1 MGPAGRLDSWKA
13 IAAYL
18 KRDERTVRRWEKE
31 GLPIHRHL
39 HAKKASVYA
48 YPSEIDSWWD
58 AGPARLAV
66 EAVAPSRRRLAW
78 LLAICSMLLAAGAG
92 WIAFGD
98 RLSGRPAAGAITSIA
113 VLPLANL
120 SGDAQ
125 QDYFV
130 DGMTEALITEL
141 GRISALRVM
150 SRSSVMAYKEGKK
163 PVAQVAR
170 ELNAEA
176 VLEGAVVREGSRV
189 RITVQLMRFGPERQ
203 LWTDQ
208 YERDVSS
215 ILVLQ
220 RDLARVIAA
229 EIRAK
234 LTPSEHAVLATARAV
249 NPEAYERY
257 LTGRYHWNKASAQG
271 LLKARESFEEAI
283 RKDPGFAPAYA
294 GLADTYAW
302 SYRWLVVS
310 MAPPQETFSKARAAA
325 LKALELDDTLAEA
338 HAVLAYIKE
347 SYDWDWA
354 GAEDQYRRAIELNPN
369 HAGVRHLYAMY
380 LAIPRRFDEAFVQLR
395 RAEQLDPH
403 SRPIKRA
410 IGRLYYWAGDFDRA
424 IEQWQRT
431 LELEPDFPQTHR
443 SLGVAY
449 TQKGMYAEAISA
461 HRKGIALTGETPRSL
476 AGLAHAYGKAGLRSE
491 ALKLLARLN
500 ELAKDEYVSG
510 YDMAI
515 AYMGLTNYEEALRW
529 LETAFEARDQELP
542 SVTRNPFW
550 WVPLRADPRFQDL
563 LRRLRLP
570 A

>member
-1 MGPAGRLDSWKA
+1 MERRPHAARRGNGRSVTSPAGL
-13 IAAYL
+13 
-18 KRDERTVRRWEKE
+18 
-31 GLPIHRHL
+31 G
-39 HAKKASVYA
+39 
-48 YPSEIDSWWD
+48 
-58 AGPARLAV
+58 AGDLFA
-66 EAVAPSRRRLAW
+66 
-78 LLAICSMLLAAGAG
+78 LLAAGAG

-130 DGMTEALITEL
+130 DGMTEALIAEL

-150 SRSSVMAYKEGKK
+150 SRSSVMAYKDGKK

-170 ELNAEA
+170 ELNVEA

-189 RITVQLMRFGPERQ
+189 RITVQLMGFRPESQ
-203 LWTDQ
+203 LWADQ

-234 LTPSEHAVLATARAV
+234 LTPREHAVLATARAV

-310 MAPPQETFSKARAAA
+310 MPPPRETFSKGKTAA

-347 SYDWDWA
+347 AYDWDWA

-369 HAGVRHLYAMY
+369 HARVRHSYAMY
-380 LAIPRRFDEAFVQLR
+380 LAIPRRFDEAFVQIR

-403 SRPIKRA
+403 SRPIKHA

-431 LELEPDFPQTHR
+431 LE
-443 SLGVAY
+443 
-449 TQKGMYAEAISA
+449 
-461 HRKGIALTGETPRSL
+461 
-476 AGLAHAYGKAGLRSE
+476 AGA
-491 ALKLLARLN
+491 
-500 ELAKDEYVSG
+500 
-510 YDMAI
+510 
-515 AYMGLTNYEEALRW
+515 
-529 LETAFEARDQELP
+529 
-542 SVTRNPFW
+542 
-550 WVPLRADPRFQDL
+550 
-563 LRRLRLP
+563 
-570 A
+570 

>member
-1 MGPAGRLDSWKA
+1 MGPAERLDSWKA

-39 HAKKASVYA
+39 HAKKSSIYA
-48 YPSEIDSWWD
+48 YASEIDLWWNAD
-58 AGPARLAV
+58 RTRLAA
-66 EAVAPSRRRLAW
+66 EAVALPRRRLAW
-78 LLAICSMLLAAGAG
+78 VLAMCSMLLAAGAG

-120 SGDAQ
+120 SGDPQ

-130 DGMTEALITEL
+130 DGMTEALIIEL

-150 SRSSVMAYKEGKK
+150 SRSSVMAYKDGKK
-163 PVAQVAR
+163 ALSQVAR
-170 ELNAEA
+170 ELNVEA

-189 RITVQLMRFGPERQ
+189 RITVKLVRFRPESQ
-203 LWTDQ
+203 LWADH

-220 RDLARVIAA
+220 RDLARAIAA

-234 LTPSEHAVLATARAV
+234 LTPREHAVLATARAV

-271 LLKARESFEEAI
+271 LLKARESFEQAI

-294 GLADTYAW
+294 GLAATYAW
-302 SYRWLVVS
+302 SYRWAVVS
-310 MAPPQETFSKARAAA
+310 MPPPRETFSRAKTAA
-325 LKALELDDTLAEA
+325 LKALELDDTLAET

-347 SYDWDWA
+347 AHDWDWA

-369 HAGVRHLYAMY
+369 HPGLRHWYALY
-380 LAIPRRFDEAFVQLR
+380 LAIPRRFDEAFVQIR

-403 SRPIKRA
+403 SRPIKIA

-424 IEQWQRT
+424 IEEWQRT
-431 LELEPDFPQTHR
+431 LELEPDFPLTHR
-443 SLGVAY
+443 SLAVAY

-461 HRKGIALTGETPRSL
+461 HRKAIALTGETPRSL
-476 AGLAHAYGKAGLRSE
+476 AGLAHAYGKAGQRGE

-500 ELAKDEYVSG
+500 EQAKDEYVSG

-529 LETAFEARDQELP
+529 LEKAFEARDQELP
-542 SVTRNPFW
+542 SLNRAPHW
-550 WVPLRADPRFQDL
+550 WVPLRSDPRYQDL